1 MSSDANTRIPA
12 SLGARHEKE
21 PPNVDRSPP
30 PPLLLAPPPLAPP
43 LAPPPPPPPCAVLL
57 AAAAA
62 RTAALAEIE
71 RPLPSLKVCQS
82 TCGVVKEMKKVFGER
97 RWRREGKTKGK
108 LEVKETQ

>member
-1 MSSDANTRIPA
+1 
-12 SLGARHEKE
+12 
-21 PPNVDRSPP
+21 
-30 PPLLLAPPPLAPP
+30 
-43 LAPPPPPPPCAVLL
+43 
-57 AAAAA
+57 
-62 RTAALAEIE
+62 LAEIE

>member
-43 LAPPPPPPPCAVLL
+43 PLAPPPPPCAVLL

-82 TCGVVKEMKKVFGER
+82 TCGVVKEMKRCLGKEGGE
-97 RWRREGKTKGK
+97 E
-108 LEVKETQ
+108 KEKQKENLR